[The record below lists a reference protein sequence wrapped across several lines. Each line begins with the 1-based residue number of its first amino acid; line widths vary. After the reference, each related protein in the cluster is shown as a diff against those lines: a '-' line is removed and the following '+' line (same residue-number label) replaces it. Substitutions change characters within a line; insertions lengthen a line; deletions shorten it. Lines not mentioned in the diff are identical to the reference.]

1 MHTQI
6 LTTHDILN
14 RIDDESDEGRL
25 LSKGDVSSTVD
36 HTKQGSQRDSAVI
49 RNSSEVDRMIKD
61 FSLQGLF
68 HF

>member
-14 RIDDESDEGRL
+14 RIDDEDSD
-25 LSKGDVSSTVD
+25 SKGDVSSTVD

-49 RNSSEVDRMIKD
+49 RNSSEVDRMIQD

>member
-14 RIDDESDEGRL
+14 RIDDESDEDSD
-25 LSKGDVSSTVD
+25 SKGDVSSTVD
-36 HTKQGSQRDSAVI
+36 HTKQGSQRDSAII
-49 RNSSEVDRMIKD
+49 RNSSEVDRMIQD

>member
-14 RIDDESDEGRL
+14 RIDDESDEDSD
-25 LSKGDVSSTVD
+25 SKSDVSSTVD

-49 RNSSEVDRMIKD
+49 RNSSEVDRMIQD

>member
-14 RIDDESDEGRL
+14 RIDDEDSD
-25 LSKGDVSSTVD
+25 SKGDVSSTVD
-36 HTKQGSQRDSAVI
+36 HMKQGPQRDSAVI
-49 RNSSEVDRMIKD
+49 RNCSEADRMVQD